1 LVPDIVK
8 WVANLAKSPKKKK
21 SNVEDVIEAETSK
34 GVDETTKTAEADVV
48 SPEDVAPAKDVV
60 SEAKG
65 DDAATS
71 TKDSDVASTDEV
83 ADKAN
88 VEEKAVDDIEVKD
101 SETVDAEVIEEIDA
115 EVVEEIA
122 PEPAV
127 VPAEAKEGSGFFPLL
142 FGGVIAGGIGFGIA
156 TFLQPEDNSA
166 QLTELLNSQAEQA
179 EQISDLQA
187 QLENLPTPDVSDQIT
202 TGLGDLPDQITE
214 IQDRLQVVERQPNAD
229 GTLSETALAAYQAEL
244 DALRSEL
251 NEQQNAVMSAASQ
264 AGADL
269 AAARAEAE
277 RLEQEAL
284 AAAEAAV
291 ARAAINRIATAVDTG
306 APFADALGDLDTSD
320 VPAAFV
326 DAAETGVTTSAD
338 LKDDFPAAAR
348 AALATARSE
357 GESDDAG
364 GLSGFLLSQFN
375 VRSTSPQ
382 EGSSPDAI
390 LSRAEAAVKEDRV
403 ADALA
408 EIEALPEVARAEIT
422 EWTARAQ
429 ERADVLDAIAILS
442 ETYQ

>member
-1 LVPDIVK
+1 M
-8 WVANLAKSPKKKK
+8 ANLAKSPKKKK
-21 SNVEDVIEAETSK
+21 SKAEDVIEAEASK
-34 GVDETTKTAEADVV
+34 GVDEASKTVEADVV
-48 SPEDVAPAKDVV
+48 PAEDVAPAKDAA
-60 SEAKG
+60 SETKD

-71 TKDSDVASTDEV
+71 TKETDVASTDEV

-88 VEEKAVDDIEVKD
+88 VEEKAVEDVEVKD
-101 SETVDAEVIEEIDA
+101 SETVDAEV
-115 EVVEEIA
+115 VEEIS

-142 FGGVIAGGIGFGIA
+142 LGGVIAGGIGFGIA

-166 QLTELLNSQAEQA
+166 QMTELLNSQAEQA

-187 QLENLPTPDVSDQIT
+187 QLENLPTPDVSDQIA

-244 DALRSEL
+244 DALRAEL
-251 NEQQNAVMSAASQ
+251 DEQQSAVMSAASQ

-320 VPAAFV
+320 VPVAFM

-375 VRSTSPQ
+375 IRSSSPQ

>member
-1 LVPDIVK
+1 MVPDIVK

-21 SNVEDVIEAETSK
+21 SKVEKAEDVIEAETSK
-34 GVDETTKTAEADVV
+34 SVDEVAKTAEAEVV
-48 SPEDVAPAKDVV
+48 PTEDVAPAKDIEA
-60 SEAKG
+60 EAK
-65 DDAATS
+65 DDAATA
-71 TKDSDVASTDEV
+71 TKDTDDAPTDEV

-88 VEEKAVDDIEVKD
+88 VEETTVEDTEAKD
-101 SETVDAEVIEEIDA
+101 NETVDAEVAEDA
-115 EVVEEIA
+115 EIVEEIA

-142 FGGVIAGGIGFGIA
+142 LGGVIAGVIGFGIA
-156 TFLQPEDNSA
+156 TFLQPEDNTA
-166 QLTELLNSQAEQA
+166 QMTELLNSQAEQIA
-179 EQISDLQA
+179 DLQT
-187 QLENLPTPDVSDQIT
+187 QLENLPTPDVSDQIAA
-202 TGLGDLPDQITE
+202 GLGGVSDQITD
-214 IQDRLQVVERQPNAD
+214 IQDRLQRVERQPNAD

-244 DALRSEL
+244 DALRAEL
-251 NEQQNAVMSAASQ
+251 DEQQSAVMSAASQ

-306 APFADALGDLDTSD
+306 APFADAIGDLDTSD
-320 VPAAFV
+320 VPAAFM
-326 DAAETGVTTSAD
+326 DAAETGVATNAE
-338 LKDDFPAAAR
+338 LNEDFPAVAR

-364 GLSGFLLSQFN
+364 GLSGFLLSQFD

-390 LSRAEAAVKEDRV
+390 LSRAEAAVKEGRV

>member
-1 LVPDIVK
+1 
-8 WVANLAKSPKKKK
+8 VANLAKSPKKKK
-21 SNVEDVIEAETSK
+21 SKAEDVIEAEASK
-34 GVDETTKTAEADVV
+34 GVDEASKTVEADVV
-48 SPEDVAPAKDVV
+48 PAEDVAPAKDAA
-60 SEAKG
+60 SETKD

-71 TKDSDVASTDEV
+71 TKETDVASTDEV

-88 VEEKAVDDIEVKD
+88 VEEKAVEDVAVEDAEVKD
-101 SETVDAEVIEEIDA
+101 SETVDA

-142 FGGVIAGGIGFGIA
+142 LGGVIAGGIGFGIA
-156 TFLQPEDNSA
+156 TFLQPENNSA
-166 QLTELLNSQAEQA
+166 QMTELLNSQA

-187 QLENLPTPDVSDQIT
+187 QLENLPTPDVSDQIA

-244 DALRSEL
+244 DALRAEL
-251 NEQQNAVMSAASQ
+251 DEQQNAVMSAASQ

-320 VPAAFV
+320 VPAAFM

>member
-1 LVPDIVK
+1 M
-8 WVANLAKSPKKKK
+8 AKSPKKKK
-21 SNVEDVIEAETSK
+21 SKAEDVIEAEASK
-34 GVDETTKTAEADVV
+34 GVDEASKTAEADVV
-48 SPEDVAPAKDVV
+48 PAEDVAPAKDAA
-60 SEAKG
+60 SETKD

-71 TKDSDVASTDEV
+71 TKETDVASTDEV

-88 VEEKAVDDIEVKD
+88 VEEKAVEDVEVKD
-101 SETVDAEVIEEIDA
+101 SETVDAEV
-115 EVVEEIA
+115 VEEIS

-142 FGGVIAGGIGFGIA
+142 LGGVIAGGIGFGIA

-166 QLTELLNSQAEQA
+166 QMTELLNSQAEQA

-187 QLENLPTPDVSDQIT
+187 QLENLPTPDVSDQIA

-244 DALRSEL
+244 DALRAEL
-251 NEQQNAVMSAASQ
+251 DEQQSAVMSAASQ

-320 VPAAFV
+320 VPVAFM